1 MNNLIVRCY
10 SGYTYAEE
18 PRSFEWGG
26 VEYEIEKIEKTWQ
39 RPGEKCFQ
47 VSTMDSTIFELCYNE
62 MEEEWAVTEVAD
74 FVA

>member
-26 VEYEIEKIEKTWQ
+26 VEYEIEKIEKAW
-39 RPGEKCFQ
+39 RKPGRKWWR
-47 VSTMDSTIFELCYNE
+47 DSTGDSKIFELCDNE
-62 MEEEWAVTEVAD
+62 VEEEWAVTEVTRS
-74 FVA
+74 